1 MSRNKDEAMITTVET
16 TYKDC
21 ISRNKDEAMIT
32 TVETTYKDCMSRNKD
47 EAITI
52 FECCFNSSYH
62 CFIFVP

>member
-1 MSRNKDEAMITTVET
+1 MITTVET

-21 ISRNKDEAMIT
+21 MSRNKDEAMIT

-47 EAITI
+47 EAMITTV
-52 FECCFNSSYH
+52 ETFNSSYH